1 MEKTILGIDH
11 GNGNIKTA
19 SSVFPCGF
27 KKQETKPSQIFSQDI
42 LEYKGCFYS
51 LTPNRFSYEID
62 KTKNENCLIL
72 TLFAIAKEIKARA
85 MKNADAENNA
95 HFIRCIGFDR
105 NAEFLEKFGKQGVKF
120 AVEGHLSTG
129 SYEKN
134 GMKIPTVDVVV
145 ENIQFCESKGN
156 GAKAETEDVPE
167 E

>member
-1 MEKTILGIDH
+1 MVNNKVILMGRLTRDAKIMDSK
-11 GNGNIKTA
+11 GEDAGKMATFSLA
-19 SSVFPCGF
+19 VDKMR
-27 KKQETKPSQIFSQDI
+27 KKQELGND
-42 LEYKGCFYS
+42 
-51 LTPNRFSYEID
+51 
-62 KTKNENCLIL
+62 
-72 TLFAIAKEIKARA
+72 
-85 MKNADAENNA
+85 ADAENNA

-105 NAEFLEKFGKQGVKF
+105 TAEFLEKFGKQGVKF

-156 GAKAETEDVPE
+156 GAKVEATADVLE

>member
-1 MEKTILGIDH
+1 MVNNKVILMGRLTRDAKIMDSK
-11 GNGNIKTA
+11 GEDAGKMATFSLA
-19 SSVFPCGF
+19 VDKMR
-27 KKQETKPSQIFSQDI
+27 KKQESGND
-42 LEYKGCFYS
+42 G
-51 LTPNRFSYEID
+51 
-62 KTKNENCLIL
+62 
-72 TLFAIAKEIKARA
+72 
-85 MKNADAENNA
+85 DAENNA
-95 HFIRCIGFDR
+95 YFIRCISFDR

-156 GAKAETEDVPE
+156 GAKSETVDVPE

>member
-1 MEKTILGIDH
+1 MVNNKVILMGRLTRDAKIMDSK
-11 GNGNIKTA
+11 GDDTGKMATFSLA
-19 SSVFPCGF
+19 VDKMR
-27 KKQETKPSQIFSQDI
+27 KKQEPGNDT
-42 LEYKGCFYS
+42 
-51 LTPNRFSYEID
+51 
-62 KTKNENCLIL
+62 
-72 TLFAIAKEIKARA
+72 
-85 MKNADAENNA
+85 DAENNA
-95 HFIRCIGFDR
+95 YFIRCIGFDR

-156 GAKAETEDVPE
+156 GAKAEETANVPE